1 MSTKIQTTIPLSL
14 YNFPKMEQYFPND
27 PYSDITIIL
36 DNKNYKLQK
45 AYLRF
50 ESLYFYDNFED
61 DKNLNILI
69 INKKFDHLIFEKI
82 LRTFYGSQVLIYV
95 NEIYS
100 AFEICQFLKSD
111 ALISQFVEEILKNFK
126 NLNFYLVFQMAFLH
140 NVEELLM
147 KCVDFLKVNGLK
159 NMMNEVLFIKTT
171 KIPTTIFALGEETF
185 KNLMIL
191 HNKLMKNSDNPE
203 IFLNSLELFSLI
215 KNYVT
220 LNFSKDDQIPKL
232 KELVIELINK
242 NTLSAKEYKKIYHQ
256 ELVLFDEDFYDKDS
270 MFLKKKDD
278 IYNSTRY
285 NENNKFVDVLE
296 SENLLFRKEMDELT
310 SERNTL
316 IEEIKN
322 MKIEFKSEIEKFRK
336 SSEDKY
342 INLTERFQ
350 EFKNETLAKEYQS
363 NLRIS
368 NLELKLSEHPPKKS
382 SHDEILLKIHKINEN
397 TIIQRASSETNSDII
412 KKANN
417 LINNSIRKSSQ
428 PLRSSINRCEKNEK
442 KESQN
447 EITQESF
454 YFFEKNNFSL
464 EYNETSKDE
473 IFEKLE
479 NSVLI
484 NYKSDIIT
492 KNELDLFKRWFEIKI
507 YERLKLKLIFSS
519 KIEALEKSK
528 VLNQITSIDKL
539 LIIIKEEE
547 DSVIGGYSL
556 EGIKDDKNIKASQ
569 HSNFCFKNNEKH
581 GCEGLIYLDKGILEF
596 KNLIK
601 LYSREKCNDYFE
613 YEEKEI
619 KISVIEIYKVHID
632 SEMEL

>member
-36 DNKNYKLQK
+36 ENKNYKLQK

-50 ESLYFYDNFED
+50 ESRYFYDNFED

-126 NLNFYLVFQMAFLH
+126 NLNFFLVFQMAFLY
-140 NVEELLM
+140 NVEELLE
-147 KCVDFLKVNGLK
+147 KCMDFIKINGLK
-159 NMMNEVLFIKTT
+159 NLMNEVLFIKAT
-171 KIPTTIFALGEETF
+171 KIPTNIFALGEETF

-191 HNKLMKNSDNPE
+191 HNKLMKNSDNSE
-203 IFLNSLELFSLI
+203 IFLNSFELFSLI

-220 LNFSKDDQIPKL
+220 LNYSKDDQIQKL

-256 ELVLFDEDFYDKDS
+256 ELVLFDEEFYDKDP

-310 SERNTL
+310 AEKNTL

-322 MKIEFKSEIEKFRK
+322 LRAEFKSEIEKLRRDYD
-336 SSEDKY
+336 DKY
-342 INLTERFQ
+342 INLAEKFK
-350 EFKNETLAKEYQS
+350 EFKTETLAKEYQTS
-363 NLRIS
+363 LRIS
-368 NLELKLSEHPPKKS
+368 NLELKLNEHTPKKS
-382 SHDEILLKIHKINEN
+382 SHDEILLKVHKINEN
-397 TIIQRASSETNSDII
+397 IIDQRVTSETNGDII

-417 LINNSIRKSSQ
+417 LINNSKRKCSQ
-428 PLRSSINRCEKNEK
+428 PLKSSLNRNEKNEK
-442 KESQN
+442 KENQN

-464 EYNETSKDE
+464 EYNEINKDE
-473 IFEKLE
+473 VSEKLE
-479 NSVLI
+479 NSVLL
-484 NYKSDIIT
+484 NCKSDIIT
-492 KNELDLFKRWFEIKI
+492 KKEIDLLKKWFDIKI
-507 YERLKLKLIFSS
+507 YERLKLKLILSS
-519 KIEALEKSK
+519 KNEMLERSK
-528 VLNQITSIDKL
+528 ILNQINSVDKL
-539 LIIIKEEE
+539 LIIMKDNEN
-547 DSVIGGYSL
+547 SVTGGYSF
-556 EGIKDDKNIKASQ
+556 EGIKDENINASQ
-569 HSNFCFKNNEKH
+569 YSNFCFKNNEKR
-581 GCEGLIYLDKGILEF
+581 GCEGLSYFDKGILEF
-596 KNLIK
+596 RNLIK
-601 LYSREKCNDYFE
+601 LYSREKCIEFFD
-613 YEEKEI
+613 EEKEL
-619 KISVIEIYKVHID
+619 KINVIEIYKVHID